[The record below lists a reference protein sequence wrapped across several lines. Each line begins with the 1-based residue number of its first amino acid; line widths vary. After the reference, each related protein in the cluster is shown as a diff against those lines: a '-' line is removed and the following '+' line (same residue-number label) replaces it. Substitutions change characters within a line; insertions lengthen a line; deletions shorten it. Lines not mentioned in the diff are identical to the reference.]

1 MGEINYTLP
10 VLALRGLTVLPDMIL
25 HFDVN
30 RPSSIA
36 ALEAAMLAEQN
47 VLLVTQLDSNV
58 ENPQREDLY
67 TIGTVARVKQM
78 AKMPKN
84 RPIRVLVE
92 GKFRAHID
100 DLVKE
105 KPYMEAEVT
114 IFYKTISTALIC
126 LRKKPWCVIF
136 TKKLRPSIP
145 KAVSAKIC

>member
-84 RPIRVLVE
+84 MIRVLVE
-92 GKFRAHID
+92 GKFLSLIHI
-100 DLVKE
+100 
-105 KPYMEAEVT
+105 
-114 IFYKTISTALIC
+114 
-126 LRKKPWCVIF
+126 
-136 TKKLRPSIP
+136 
-145 KAVSAKIC
+145 